1 MNKELLSPLS
11 DQVKQILAPVQ
22 ALNQVAIANAEK
34 LVALQIASLQRYV
47 ALGFSQL
54 RAVSE
59 VNDAEAFQTYIANQ
73 TELVKSV
80 GEGFVGDAKAVAEL
94 GSEFSAKVQELGQEN
109 IEAVT
114 QKAA

>member
-1 MNKELLSPLS
+1 MNNELLSPLNE
-11 DQVKQILAPVQ
+11 QAKQILAPVQ
-22 ALNQVAIANAEK
+22 TLNQLAIANAEK

-59 VNDAEAFQTYIANQ
+59 VNDAETFQTYITNQ

-109 IEAVT
+109 VKALA